1 MSLRSESKK
10 FLYADKVEREL
21 EMKEAD
27 SIPAPRR
34 PLPRFQKDSTNCV
47 SAGRERASPGHRAW
61 PLLPFFGVVLCMGIL
76 GIHLLPPSKYMNFA
90 DPFSSYDPDQKW
102 VFPNVMASINNWK
115 RSQLDDNR
123 SQFEQGGPQEYIHEP
138 LPNTVDGSSV
148 TAVDSEK
155 KKDIHVF
162 VCTDESDLRP
172 LAVLINSS
180 MHNTPHPERL
190 FYHLV
195 MPTSQ
200 KFAAKR
206 LKHLFP
212 KARIEMANRYIDIH
226 EVEGHI
232 MFRNDTGARKE
243 LVSPYNFLPF
253 YLPRTYSDIRRII
266 YLDSDI
272 VVKGNL
278 EDLND
283 VDLEG
288 HSVAAIEDCSQRFQV
303 YFDFAQL
310 DEIQKRRGP
319 DRPPWLPDEPFNK
332 SACVFNRG
340 VLVIDNKRWQEEN
353 ITKAI
358 VWWMD
363 EFRKANKKALYKAG
377 MSQPPF
383 LLALYGKH
391 KVLDETWNVRG
402 LGRPNLSDM
411 ERAYYQNG
419 WNMTFNRIP
428 FMSPFADEAH
438 ILHFNGKYKPWKGKR
453 HRGPNDEVVS
463 ICGDPSKSQECSS
476 LWWEYLSPQA
486 NDFLKK
492 RRGTH

>member
-1 MSLRSESKK
+1 MASFHNWKNSQLQDNRKVFQEGLVSQGVLLDSMSLTGDETVNAEK
-10 FLYADKVEREL
+10 L
-21 EMKEAD
+21 E
-27 SIPAPRR
+27 
-34 PLPRFQKDSTNCV
+34 
-47 SAGRERASPGHRAW
+47 
-61 PLLPFFGVVLCMGIL
+61 
-76 GIHLLPPSKYMNFA
+76 
-90 DPFSSYDPDQKW
+90 
-102 VFPNVMASINNWK
+102 
-115 RSQLDDNR
+115 
-123 SQFEQGGPQEYIHEP
+123 
-138 LPNTVDGSSV
+138 
-148 TAVDSEK
+148 
-155 KKDIHVF
+155 DIHVF

-180 MHNTPHPERL
+180 MANTPHPERL
-190 FYHLV
+190 YFHLV
-195 MPTSQ
+195 MPYSQ
-200 KFAAKR
+200 RNAAKR
-206 LKHLFP
+206 LKFLFP
-212 KARIEMANRYIDIH
+212 DARVEMADKFIDIH
-226 EVEGHI
+226 EVEEHI
-232 MFRNDTGARKE
+232 SFRNDTGARKE

-253 YLPRTYSDIRRII
+253 YLPRTYSDIGRII

-278 EDLND
+278 EELND
-283 VDLEG
+283 IDLEG

-310 DEIQKRRGP
+310 DEIQKRQGP
-319 DRPPWLPDEPFNK
+319 DRPSWLPDKPFNR

-340 VLVIDNKRWQEEN
+340 VLVIDNHKWEEEN

-363 EFRKANKKALYKAG
+363 EFRKSDKSKALYKAG

-411 ERAYYQNG
+411 ERAYYKKG

-453 HRGPNDEVVS
+453 HRGENDEIIS
-463 ICGDPSKSQECSS
+463 ICGPPEKGQECAS
-476 LWWEYLSPQA
+476 LWWEYLSPES

-492 RRGTH
+492 KPVSKGIL